1 MDDSSFYQQKPLLRK
16 EEPQR
21 GNFPVTIFSIA
32 LFAVTFLLFV
42 GSDFMFL
49 GMILAV
55 LLIHELGH
63 FGFMKWF
70 KYDRVR
76 MLFVPLMGA
85 FVHGRKDRYSQWQQ
99 VLVILAGPVPGVII
113 GCVLWQLGLMYQ
125 SEWMQSFAF
134 IFLILNV
141 INLLPIQP
149 LDGGRL
155 VQALFLHH
163 ASIIPVVFSFVSSI
177 FLVFIGVWFEEY
189 IVLGV
194 GVLMGFQL
202 RSQYRIY
209 LIRKSLREQHV
220 EYLGTYD
227 ELSNMN
233 YHQIKREVL
242 ANTPALRKYID
253 LADDPDAELI
263 VAQEVKSLLEP
274 VTEQNL
280 GIFGMI
286 IVIVCWLGSLVLPLS
301 MLWFPVVS
309 QLFG

>member
-1 MDDSSFYQQKPLLRK
+1 
-16 EEPQR
+16 
-21 GNFPVTIFSIA
+21 
-32 LFAVTFLLFV
+32 
-42 GSDFMFL
+42 MFL

>member
-1 MDDSSFYQQKPLLRK
+1 MLQQ
-16 EEPQR
+16 EEPKR
-21 GNFPVTIFSIA
+21 GNFTVTIFSIA

-42 GSDFMFL
+42 GSDFSFL
-49 GMILAV
+49 GMILTV
-55 LLIHELGH
+55 LLVHEFGH
-63 FGFMKWF
+63 FIFMKWF
-70 KYDRVR
+70 RYERVR

-85 FVHGRKDRYSQWQQ
+85 FVHGKKERYSQWQQ

-113 GCVLWQLGLMYQ
+113 GCVLWQMGLVYQ
-125 SEWMQSFAF
+125 SEWIQSFAF

-155 VQALFLHH
+155 IQTLFLNH
-163 ASIIPVVFSFVSSI
+163 ASIVPVVFSFISSI
-177 FLVFIGVWFEEY
+177 LLVFIGVWFEEY
-189 IVLGV
+189 VVLGV

-220 EYLGTYD
+220 GYLGTYD

-233 YHQIKREVL
+233 YHQIKQEVL

-263 VAQEVKSLLEP
+263 VAQEVKGMLEP

-280 GIFGMI
+280 GILGTI
-286 IVIVCWLGSLVLPLS
+286 IVITCWLGSLALPIVL
-301 MLWFPVVS
+301 LWFPVVS